1 MKKIWRK
8 RLKNCTAIMAAAML
22 FSSLAY
28 PIAAFA
34 IESIT
39 LPVQVLENDV
49 VSISVPTVSEGEASV
64 FDFIM
69 DPQGL
74 LYATDAARYGGGRV
88 EEGATLLFHNNE
100 GEYNFSGHSDWL
112 TITNCSTVPVYVS
125 VKAQV
130 NDLGDIGLA
139 ESADFE
145 GSTEP
150 KIYLAIEDN
159 EGNIQPL
166 SANEQSAVSFEM
178 SAVPKNAYAY
188 RLDEETQTYQYEMI
202 MDSQMINF
210 DTYSFRLIGKCNSA
224 ADWQYVYGSPALT
237 VTWCVEPVI
246 SEQLETEETEKTEE
260 TEETAETEETSEQ
273 EETET
278 SEQEEFATQK
288 ETETGGQEELPEQEE
303 AETGKQEETP
313 EQEETEIGE
322 QEASTEQK
330 ETETDR
336 QEEMSGQE
344 ETETSKQEAS
354 SEHGKP
360 EANETEESSAQEKT
374 EINKQKE
381 SLPQGETET
390 VES

>member
-8 RLKNCTAIMAAAML
+8 RLKNCTAIIAAAML

-166 SANEQSAVSFEM
+166 SADEQSAVSFEM

-246 SEQLETEETEKTEE
+246 SEQLETEETE
-260 TEETAETEETSEQ
+260 ETEETSEQ

-278 SEQEEFATQK
+278 SEQEEFLTQE

-336 QEEMSGQE
+336 QEEMSEQE
-344 ETETSKQEAS
+344 ETESSKQEAS

-360 EANETEESSAQEKT
+360 EASQTEESSAQEKT
-374 EINKQKE
+374 EIGRQKE
-381 SLPQGETET
+381 SFPQGETET

>member
-8 RLKNCTAIMAAAML
+8 RFQNCTAIIAAAML

-28 PIAAFA
+28 PTTVFA

-49 VSISVPTVSEGEASV
+49 VSISVPTVREGETSV

-112 TITNCSTVPVYVS
+112 TITNSSTVPVYVS

-130 NDLGDIGLA
+130 NDLGNIGLA

-150 KIYLAIEDN
+150 EIYLAIEDD

-166 SANEQSAVSFEM
+166 SAGGQSVISLEM
-178 SAVPKNAYAY
+178 DAVPKNAYAY
-188 RLDEETQTYQYEMI
+188 RLDEETHTYQYEMI

-210 DTYSFRLIGKCNSA
+210 DTYSFRLTGKCNLA
-224 ADWQYVYGSPALT
+224 ANWQYVYGSPALT

-246 SEQLETEETEKTEE
+246 SEQLETEETELTEE
-260 TEETAETEETSEQ
+260 MAEPEELSEQ
-273 EETET
+273 E
-278 SEQEEFATQK
+278 

-303 AETGKQEETP
+303 TEIGGQEKLPEQKETETSGSEELP
-313 EQEETEIGE
+313 EQEETEAGG
-322 QEASTEQK
+322 S
-330 ETETDR
+330 
-336 QEEMSGQE
+336 EELPEQE
-344 ETETSKQEAS
+344 ETETGEPEELPEQE
-354 SEHGKP
+354 
-360 EANETEESSAQEKT
+360 ETETGGQEELTEQQESF
-374 EINKQKE
+374 
-381 SLPQGETET
+381 PQGEIES